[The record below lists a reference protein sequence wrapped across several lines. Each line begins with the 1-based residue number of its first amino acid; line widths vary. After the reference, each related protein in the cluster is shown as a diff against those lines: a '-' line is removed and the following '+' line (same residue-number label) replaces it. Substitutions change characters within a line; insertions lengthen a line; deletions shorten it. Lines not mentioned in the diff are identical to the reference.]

1 MTEDGHVAAFL
12 RDADRD
18 RYFATLLLKPG
29 QREAVQALYAYSADV
44 ASIRDRAR
52 EAAAGEIRVQW
63 WIDAIKGEGHGNVRG
78 NPLTAA
84 LLDTIAS
91 HRLPIAPIV
100 RLADARRFDLYH
112 DAMPDLASF
121 EGYAGETTSALYQLA
136 ALIVDPA
143 EAAGAADA
151 AGHFGVA
158 QALSGHLR
166 ALGYNAARGRLFL
179 PLSVFAAN
187 GATLEDI
194 LGGRATDGVIAA
206 RNQLIELTQEH
217 AAKAR
222 LAARR
227 LPRSLQP
234 IFAALALLPAQVARL
249 QSTRMAPFS
258 APPEIADWRKLA
270 AMAWL
275 SWRGP

>member
-1 MTEDGHVAAFL
+1 MTEGGYVASFL
-12 RDADRD
+12 READRD
-18 RYFATLLLKPG
+18 RYFATLLLAPDH
-29 QREAVQALYAYSADV
+29 REAVQALYAYSADV

-63 WIDAIKGEGHGNVRG
+63 WVDAIKGEGHGNVRG
-78 NPLTAA
+78 NPITAA
-84 LLDTIAS
+84 LLDTIARY
-91 HRLPIAPIV
+91 RLPTAPLA

-112 DAMPDLASF
+112 DAMPDLVSF

-166 ALGYNAARGRLFL
+166 ALGFNAARGRLFL
-179 PLSVFAAN
+179 PLSVFTAN

-194 LGGRATDGVIAA
+194 LSGRATDGLVAA
-206 RNQLIELTQEH
+206 RSQLIELTQEH

-222 LAARR
+222 DAVKR
-227 LPRSLQP
+227 LPRSLRP
-234 IFAALALLPAQVARL
+234 IFAAIALLPAEAARL
-249 QSTRMAPFS
+249 HAMRDAPFS
-258 APPEIADWRKLA
+258 APRELADWRKLA
-270 AMAWL
+270 AMAWS